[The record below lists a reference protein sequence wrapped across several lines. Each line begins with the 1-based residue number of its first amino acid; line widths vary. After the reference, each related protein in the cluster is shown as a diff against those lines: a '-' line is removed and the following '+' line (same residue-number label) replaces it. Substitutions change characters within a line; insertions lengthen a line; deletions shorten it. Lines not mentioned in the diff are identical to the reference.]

1 MINDRKERPWSFY
14 REKTLRKAVFDP
26 KADKPRSVF
35 SFTDEIQCLWRRT
48 GVSHSPARFNTHTFT
63 FTHLY
68 VLTPKACHS
77 HIFKKSLVPHL
88 NKHFLGPWS
97 NNYGNNIQR
106 PAMTGIISALFI
118 NKVIC
123 EVLPTGGRKNM
134 LTCSNGIWPN
144 GNDIL
149 TAAICNAGAPM
160 SCQRVVQYWGNTM
173 RSLIVPPVEI

>member
-1 MINDRKERPWSFY
+1 MSLKVLF
-14 REKTLRKAVFDP
+14 REKTLREAVFDP
-26 KADKPRSVF
+26 KLTSCPPLSPSPLKHNACGGELERAILPH
-35 SFTDEIQCLWRRT
+35 
-48 GVSHSPARFNTHTFT
+48 VSTYTLTHTFT

-68 VLTPKACHS
+68 VLAPKACHS

-97 NNYGNNIQR
+97 NNYGNNIQH
-106 PAMTGIISALFI
+106 PAMTGIILALFI

-134 LTCSNGIWPN
+134 LTHSNGIWPN

-149 TAAICNAGAPM
+149 TAAICNAGATM
-160 SCQRVVQYWGNTM
+160 SCQRVVQY
-173 RSLIVPPVEI
+173 

>member
-1 MINDRKERPWSFY
+1 MLMEENW
-14 REKTLRKAVFDP
+14 REPF
-26 KADKPRSVF
+26 F
-35 SFTDEIQCLWRRT
+35 CMFRRT
-48 GVSHSPARFNTHTFT
+48 PLHTHSLLHTYMFSA
-63 FTHLY
+63 
-68 VLTPKACHS
+68 PKACHL

-97 NNYGNNIQR
+97 NNYGNNIQH

-123 EVLPTGGRKNM
+123 EVLPTGGGRNM
-134 LTCSNGIWPN
+134 LTHSNGIWPN

-160 SCQRVVQYWGNTM
+160 SCQRVVQY
-173 RSLIVPPVEI
+173 

>member
-1 MINDRKERPWSFY
+1 MEYGILLHISTY
-14 REKTLRKAVFDP
+14 TL
-26 KADKPRSVF
+26 
-35 SFTDEIQCLWRRT
+35 
-48 GVSHSPARFNTHTFT
+48 THTFT
-63 FTHLY
+63 LTHSY
-68 VLTPKACHS
+68 VLTPEACHQ

-106 PAMTGIISALFI
+106 PVMTGIISALFI

-149 TAAICNAGAPM
+149 TAAICNVGAPM
-160 SCQRVVQYWGNTM
+160 SFQRKDCATLRQYNEKSNCPSSRKKKRQFDRITYHLETVHYFAELVVWQI
-173 RSLIVPPVEI
+173 SQE